1 MVNVVNNVPFSLLS
15 TKDIKALET
24 DVVYM
29 RDKTEILFDNDKNFL
44 DVNDFEIMLKDSSL
58 VNGMLNKENYYK
70 RYFNSL
76 NWFQL
81 DLPILYYRSLGFFLN
96 YLTYFLIQKVMKEQE
111 YSLYALEKYFTKQV
125 TSYLIIYQQVNDA
138 ERIKLIYDYWQNTK
152 NVIESFIEYSK
163 KSKYFVFNSR
173 ICFTCNKDQFKI
185 DIPLLVWDKNKT
197 AQCYLFNTYVDKKPN
212 WFTIPALYKI
222 YAYYAE
228 QNVTLSKVHLIR
240 FNLANPIVK
249 PTIESIPLTV
259 NVAEMVRRYKNLSP
273 YPYGNIFDPTNE
285 SVFYGFSP
293 LNTLLRDKL

>member
-24 DVVYM
+24 DIVYM

-111 YSLYALEKYFTKQV
+111 YSLYDLEKYFTKQV

-185 DIPLLVWDKNKT
+185 DIPLLV
-197 AQCYLFNTYVDKKPN
+197 
-212 WFTIPALYKI
+212 
-222 YAYYAE
+222 
-228 QNVTLSKVHLIR
+228 
-240 FNLANPIVK
+240 
-249 PTIESIPLTV
+249 
-259 NVAEMVRRYKNLSP
+259 
-273 YPYGNIFDPTNE
+273 
-285 SVFYGFSP
+285 
-293 LNTLLRDKL
+293 